1 MSNIIAARDAGV
13 IAAEINYIKKKVQET
28 VIYAS
33 IEIGEKLCEAK
44 SMVAQGEWGKW
55 LEENVEYS
63 QSTAENLMRLYKEYG
78 GNQESLFDTWT
89 KSQTFGKLS
98 YTQHLAL
105 LSMPFAD
112 RQQFAEENNVADMST
127 RELQQAIRERDEAR
141 MEAEAYSAQVRDANQ
156 NVLHMQQQLA
166 AAKSDEG
173 AWKTEID
180 KLTAAKHLAETG
192 ERNAVEKATVLE
204 KQLQEAQKKQRE
216 IRAELKK
223 DRENPDVPETLMD
236 QIRKEAE
243 AEVAEKAVGDI
254 QKKLEAANAALE
266 TQRAKTNEIAEK
278 LAAAQKRSDPDLIE
292 FNILAQKL
300 RADFNVL
307 DGMRR
312 KVSVGDKDKG
322 ALMLKFQ
329 RKLVE
334 PWAQALGIGQETT

>member
-1 MSNIIAARDAGV
+1 M
-13 IAAEINYIKKKVQET
+13 
-28 VIYAS
+28 
-33 IEIGEKLCEAK
+33 
-44 SMVAQGEWGKW
+44 
-55 LEENVEYS
+55 
-63 QSTAENLMRLYKEYG
+63 
-78 GNQESLFDTWT
+78 
-89 KSQTFGKLS
+89 
-98 YTQHLAL
+98 
-105 LSMPFAD
+105 
-112 RQQFAEENNVADMST
+112 
-127 RELQQAIRERDEAR
+127 
-141 MEAEAYSAQVRDANQ
+141 
-156 NVLHMQQQLA
+156 
-166 AAKSDEG
+166 
-173 AWKTEID
+173 
-180 KLTAAKHLAETG
+180 AETG